1 MPRRTA
7 SDKMLHD
14 KVFNI
19 AKNTKH
25 DGKQRGLVS
34 RVYIFFDKKLS
45 VVAVTGA
52 WSEILAT
59 QNKFS
64 TKSRANNWQKN
75 NTSKLLEKLKNE
87 KIYIFSKYS
96 WIIPLLDKKGNTFTN
111 AFQKVPDETNYKP
124 NNI

>member
-1 MPRRTA
+1 M
-7 SDKMLHD
+7 
-14 KVFNI
+14 
-19 AKNTKH
+19 
-25 DGKQRGLVS
+25 
-34 RVYIFFDKKLS
+34 VYIFFDKKLS

-52 WSEILAT
+52 WSEILAA

-96 WIIPLLDKKGNTFTN
+96 WIIPLLD
-111 AFQKVPDETNYKP
+111 
-124 NNI
+124 

>member
-7 SDKMLHD
+7 SDKMLRD

-19 AKNTKH
+19 AKNPKY

-34 RVYIFFDKKLS
+34 MVYIFFDKKLS
-45 VVAVTGA
+45 AVAVTGA
-52 WSEILAT
+52 CSEILAT

-87 KIYIFSKYS
+87 KIYIF
-96 WIIPLLDKKGNTFTN
+96 
-111 AFQKVPDETNYKP
+111 
-124 NNI
+124 